1 MNKILNLKTVSFF
14 GLAATVILSLSSCSS
29 KAPYDGRIEGKVKK
43 DEVTLAPKVPGRIIK
58 MNVKEGDHVK
68 AGDTLAIID
77 VPEIEAK
84 RLQAEGAFEAA
95 SGQYEMARNGAT
107 SFEREQVVAK
117 LNAAQ
122 EQYNL
127 AEKSFKRVKA
137 MVSDSLISMQKYDEV
152 YERYQAAK
160 AQLEATKAVKSDV
173 DHGIR
178 SEKIKMA
185 LGDKLRAEGAL
196 KEATVAY
203 NERYLLAPKDM
214 SIETVA
220 LREGELALPGYNIVM
235 GYEAIGP
242 FLRFTVSEKE
252 ITHFTKDSE
261 YKIRLEATQEEFPA
275 KLVAIRQLP
284 GYANLSSE
292 YSRFE
297 VGEAVYELRL
307 IPQGDVDHSKLLSN
321 MTVTMEAP
329 TK

>member
-1 MNKILNLKTVSFF
+1 MNKIIKLKTVT
-14 GLAATVILSLSSCSS
+14 LAVTSIIAALSLVSCSS

-58 MNVKEGDHVK
+58 MKVKEGDHVK

-84 RLQAEGAFEAA
+84 KLQAEGAFQAA
-95 SGQYEMARNGAT
+95 SGQYEMAKNGAT
-107 SFEREQVVAK
+107 SFEREQIVAK
-117 LNAAQ
+117 LRAAQ

-127 AEKSFKRVKA
+127 AEKSFNRIKA
-137 MVSDSLISMQKYDEV
+137 MAKDSLISMQKYDEV
-152 YERYQAAK
+152 YERFQAAK
-160 AQLEATKAVKSDV
+160 AQLEATKAQKSDV
-173 DHGIR
+173 DHGVR

-220 LREGELALPGYNIVM
+220 LREGELALPGYNIII
-235 GYEAIGP
+235 GYEAAGP
-242 FLRFTVSEKE
+242 FFRFTVRENE
-252 ITHFTKDSE
+252 ITHFTKEKD
-261 YKIRLEATQEEFPA
+261 YTLRLESTQQEFQA

-284 GYANLSSE
+284 GYANQSSE

-307 IPQGDVDHSKLLSN
+307 VPQGEIDRTKLLSN